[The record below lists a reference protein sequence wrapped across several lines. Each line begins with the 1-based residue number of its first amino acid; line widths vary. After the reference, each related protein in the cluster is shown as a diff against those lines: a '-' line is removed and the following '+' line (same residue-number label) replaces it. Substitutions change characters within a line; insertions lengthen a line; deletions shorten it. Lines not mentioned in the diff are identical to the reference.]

1 MLTKTE
7 ERIYDVLNEY
17 KYEPVKRDTIW
28 RKLFG
33 GLVAILLIGLGIYF
47 LNSNP
52 CFSAITC
59 CSIISSCL
67 CIEACLGQ

>member
-33 GLVAILLIGLGIYF
+33 GLVAMMFQYLTNYK
-47 LNSNP
+47 NR
-52 CFSAITC
+52 A
-59 CSIISSCL
+59 
-67 CIEACLGQ
+67 